1 MKHTFTKSQIVAI
14 ENLIAVAEQHYDTR
28 RVVGADDIIVLNS
41 ARYLQRIVDKWNKQ
55 NDVQVQHQTQET
67 RQG

>member
-28 RVVGADDIIVLNS
+28 RVVEADDIIVLNS
-41 ARYLQRIVDKWNKQ
+41 ARYLQGIVDKWNKQ

-67 RQG
+67 GQG